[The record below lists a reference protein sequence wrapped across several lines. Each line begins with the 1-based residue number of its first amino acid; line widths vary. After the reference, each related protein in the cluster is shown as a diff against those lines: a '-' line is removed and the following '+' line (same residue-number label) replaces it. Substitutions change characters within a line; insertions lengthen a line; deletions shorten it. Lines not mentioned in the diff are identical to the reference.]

1 MKKWIGILVGGLI
14 LGGQPLWADSREA
27 DGQSVM
33 MDEVVVTAGRL
44 AEPLRS
50 QTASVLI
57 IDGHEIA
64 TSPARN
70 LGDLLAQKG
79 LGYIKKYPGGL
90 TSMGIRGFKTDTHG
104 NDLRGHVLVLLDGRR
119 AGTGNVAKIST
130 ANIQRLEIIR
140 GPAAVQY
147 GSAAM
152 GGVVNVITRQGQKEP
167 AAQVRV
173 TLASHGGS
181 EAAMALSGQ
190 QGSLDYA
197 AAFSRA
203 TLDDYQDGS
212 GQTFSNSGY
221 HRQDAYSANLGYAFH
236 PDQRLG
242 LIITGYEGDHLG
254 NPGSLSQND
263 LDNYKDA
270 RLYSGDLVY
279 SGAHK
284 EKLSW
289 LLRYFQGQDRDLWHD
304 PVASNASGWDNGIA
318 AMQKTAHQGSQV
330 QGSMDLDWA
339 QVTAG
344 LDWADYA
351 MENTWTPQET
361 EYENRAGFILVK
373 GRFLDQRLIVDGGLR
388 YDTYEV
394 AMLEP
399 AGQREKESRL
409 TPSVG
414 MAYLLSRA
422 WQARLH
428 YGQAFVMPGADQL
441 AADYTTW
448 GRHYRGNPHLRPESS
463 RTWEAGIHYY
473 GPLLA
478 AGLSSFHTSF
488 DDKIEV
494 VAVEGIYSWDN
505 VGRATVG
512 GVEGEFSCDIGAWLA
527 WPYEVKLFA
536 GLLYH
541 HTYEDQVTQQDLKY
555 IHEWQG
561 SCGLSVTDYDGFSG
575 RLSFTYSGPQI
586 IDDRQSSI
594 VPTPVVE
601 KGGFTVAQVSVVKRL
616 LALDKAG
623 ALSLRADIANLLD
636 TEYAYVKGYPMPGRV
651 FSLGLEWGY

>member
-1 MKKWIGILVGGLI
+1 
-14 LGGQPLWADSREA
+14 
-27 DGQSVM
+27 
-33 MDEVVVTAGRL
+33 
-44 AEPLRS
+44 
-50 QTASVLI
+50 
-57 IDGHEIA
+57 
-64 TSPARN
+64 
-70 LGDLLAQKG
+70 
-79 LGYIKKYPGGL
+79 
-90 TSMGIRGFKTDTHG
+90 
-104 NDLRGHVLVLLDGRR
+104 
-119 AGTGNVAKIST
+119 
-130 ANIQRLEIIR
+130 
-140 GPAAVQY
+140 
-147 GSAAM
+147 
-152 GGVVNVITRQGQKEP
+152 
-167 AAQVRV
+167 
-173 TLASHGGS
+173 
-181 EAAMALSGQ
+181 
-190 QGSLDYA
+190 
-197 AAFSRA
+197 
-203 TLDDYQDGS
+203 
-212 GQTFSNSGY
+212 
-221 HRQDAYSANLGYAFH
+221 
-236 PDQRLG
+236 
-242 LIITGYEGDHLG
+242 
-254 NPGSLSQND
+254 
-263 LDNYKDA
+263 
-270 RLYSGDLVY
+270 
-279 SGAHK
+279 
-284 EKLSW
+284 
-289 LLRYFQGQDRDLWHD
+289 
-304 PVASNASGWDNGIA
+304 VASNASGWDNGIA

-586 IDDRQSSI
+586 IDDRQSCI